1 MPILNYTTTV
11 PAARTVGEVQAL
23 LAGAGASAIMLKYE
37 AGLPVALAF
46 RLTTAGGE
54 REFALPCRWREVQA
68 VLRKQRVEARFL
80 QDAHALNVSWR
91 ILKDWVAAQLA
102 IVQAGLVQADEVFL
116 PYLLT
121 AQGATVYEQF
131 TSSRLLGAGQE
142 E

>member
-11 PAARTVGEVQAL
+11 PAARTVGEVQAM
-23 LAGAGASAIMLKYE
+23 LAGAGASAIMLRYE

-46 RLTTAGGE
+46 RLTTAVGE

-80 QDAHALNVSWR
+80 KDAHALNVSWR
-91 ILKDWVAAQLA
+91 ILKDWVEAQLA

-121 AQGATVYEQF
+121 GQGVTVYEQF
-131 TSSRLLGAGQE
+131 TSSRLLGAGE
-142 E
+142 EA